1 MIRKKQSQAHPIL
14 THETVKNIFSRA
26 LEPIANLSSQP
37 SQKTLHNTQTHALL
51 SPEKMFGGIQ
61 EKVFSGTNVQTSHA
75 YYATRQI
82 QKRKSQKQ
90 QRKIVV
96 TKRKLS

>member
-1 MIRKKQSQAHPIL
+1 MIRKKQSQTHPLL

-37 SQKTLHNTQTHALL
+37 SQKTLHNTQIHALL

-61 EKVFSGTNVQTSHA
+61 EKVFFFWYKRSNIPCILLNQANTET
-75 YYATRQI
+75 
-82 QKRKSQKQ
+82 QKPK
-90 QRKIVV
+90 
-96 TKRKLS
+96 TTT